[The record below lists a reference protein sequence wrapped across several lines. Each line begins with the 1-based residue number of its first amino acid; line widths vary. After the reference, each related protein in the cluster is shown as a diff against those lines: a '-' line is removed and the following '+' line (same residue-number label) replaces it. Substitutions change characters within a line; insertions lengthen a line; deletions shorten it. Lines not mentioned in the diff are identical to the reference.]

1 MKLPQVK
8 LAVTTAVIGAAGAVA
23 GFFGAPVVG
32 VVGAGIAMSWG
43 INFLDKKFK
52 ATENLKH
59 GVNSM
64 IKGIRGGENERYN
77 KKLHSKS
84 IQNKEQEKNN
94 NLNNKKRLVYTFSYI
109 LIADF
114 LLCIW

>member
-1 MKLPQVK
+1 MSILLYNEYSLKGHEITVSKVGGALVDVGK
-8 LAVTTAVIGAAGAVA
+8 VAVTTAAIGAAGAVA

-64 IKGIRGGENERYN
+64 IKGIRGLG
-77 KKLHSKS
+77 K
-84 IQNKEQEKNN
+84 
-94 NLNNKKRLVYTFSYI
+94 
-109 LIADF
+109 
-114 LLCIW
+114 

>member
-1 MKLPQVK
+1 M
-8 LAVTTAVIGAAGAVA
+8 TTAAIGAAGAVA
-23 GFFGAPVVG
+23 EFFGAPVVG
-32 VVGAGIAMSWG
+32 VVGAGIAMSWE

-64 IKGIRGGENERYN
+64 IKGIRGWGNERYN

-94 NLNNKKRLVYTFSYI
+94 N
-109 LIADF
+109 
-114 LLCIW
+114 